1 MSGSKCS
8 KCMSTFGDNSA
19 RKWLYE
25 FILSPANS
33 CGSTVLADFVLFY
46 FNYSCFGG
54 CVIVFHCGLVCISVM
69 TIEVIQHFL
78 CLFAIGILLCVCVCM
93 YEITSQV
100 FIFFIGLF
108 LSLSLFFFLSLSF
121 FFLLVLL
128 LGILYMI
135 LLEPLLMCPECLLP
149 STLCFCYFN
158 DVF

>member
-25 FILSPANS
+25 CVLCPANS
-33 CGSTVLADFVLFY
+33 SGSTVLADFVLFY

-54 CVIVFHCGLVCISVM
+54 CVIVFHCGLVCIWGYLAFFVSVC
-69 TIEVIQHFL
+69 HW
-78 CLFAIGILLCVCVCM
+78 GIVVCVCM
-93 YEITSQV
+93 CEITSQV
-100 FIFFIGLF
+100 SFFLLGC
-108 LSLSLFFFLSLSF
+108 LSLSLFFRLF
-121 FFLLVLL
+121 FL

-135 LLEPLLMCPECLLP
+135 LLEPSVMCSECLLP

-158 DVF
+158 DVFWRSLLTLI